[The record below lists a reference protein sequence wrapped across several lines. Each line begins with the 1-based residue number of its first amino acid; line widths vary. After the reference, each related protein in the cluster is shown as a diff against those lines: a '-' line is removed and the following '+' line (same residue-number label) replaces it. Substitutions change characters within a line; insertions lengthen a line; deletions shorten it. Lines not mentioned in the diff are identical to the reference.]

1 MGRTRTQNG
10 ILFEFFFCENSS
22 ANLII
27 INSLVF
33 QCFTTYHTNVRAGLY
48 YYVIHR
54 SMHTKLVVEMVSK
67 YETRKERE
75 KKCKSLF
82 TLHIVLFSVTI
93 KLNDYSIPIQ
103 MKENTKAKINN
114 R

>member
-1 MGRTRTQNG
+1 
-10 ILFEFFFCENSS
+10 
-22 ANLII
+22 
-27 INSLVF
+27 
-33 QCFTTYHTNVRAGLY
+33 
-48 YYVIHR
+48 
-54 SMHTKLVVEMVSK
+54 MVSK

-93 KLNDYSIPIQ
+93 KLNNYSIPIQ